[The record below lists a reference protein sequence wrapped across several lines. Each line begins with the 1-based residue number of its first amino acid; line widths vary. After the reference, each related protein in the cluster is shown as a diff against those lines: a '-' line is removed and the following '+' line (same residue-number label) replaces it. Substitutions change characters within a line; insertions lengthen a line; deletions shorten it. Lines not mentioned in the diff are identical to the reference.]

1 MLLVPSDR
9 YRPDIDG
16 LRAVAVLAV
25 VAYHAFPEAVHGG
38 FVGVD
43 IFFVISGFL
52 ITGIIARELGDA
64 RFSLATFYARRVRR
78 IFPALIVVLFAVLV
92 MGWLWM
98 LPLAYRQLSS
108 DVFASAVFSANI
120 ALMLQSGYFDVE
132 AAKRPLLHLWSLG
145 IEEQFYL
152 AWPLILMFAARLRI
166 GLIPVA
172 CVIGLVSFALNV
184 TLIGS
189 DPVATFYLPFTRA
202 WELLAGGVLACGW
215 SRVGQSVLASN
226 LRAGLGA
233 VLIAVAAAILDPHH
247 AFPGWWAVLPVA
259 GSVLVLSAPAAWGNQ
274 RLLAGKTMVWFGL
287 ISYPLY
293 LWHWPLLVFFSII
306 KFKDLTTLERL
317 LVVGLS
323 IALAWATYRFVEIP
337 FRFGRPIPFK
347 VVSLASAMALV
358 AVVGIVVVR
367 NDGFDFRLPTEIR
380 DMAQVTTQTAKWRA
394 HECMLDLSRDT
405 TFADTCADRERRPLL
420 FLWGDSTAGSL
431 MPGLLQAQQ
440 THHFGIAQ
448 FTSSSCAAVLNA
460 DVPGVPGCRAINDRV
475 LALAR
480 QLQPDIVL
488 LHGFHEKFI
497 DNMTQTVAT
506 LKRDTRARVVVLGPE
521 PLWKRGLPNGVLRYY
536 MLHRR
541 LIPARIDDD
550 VTSNGLDATLRA
562 KLVPVG
568 AEVISA
574 WDVFCNAEGCLA
586 RLGDQASDISAS
598 DMIHLTEKGSEFL
611 IDAVIDRVLNGTTSS
626 TAKATH

>member
-1 MLLVPSDR
+1 
-9 YRPDIDG
+9 
-16 LRAVAVLAV
+16 
-25 VAYHAFPEAVHGG
+25 
-38 FVGVD
+38 
-43 IFFVISGFL
+43 
-52 ITGIIARELGDA
+52 
-64 RFSLATFYARRVRR
+64 
-78 IFPALIVVLFAVLV
+78 
-92 MGWLWM
+92 
-98 LPLAYRQLSS
+98 
-108 DVFASAVFSANI
+108 
-120 ALMLQSGYFDVE
+120 
-132 AAKRPLLHLWSLG
+132 
-145 IEEQFYL
+145 
-152 AWPLILMFAARLRI
+152 
-166 GLIPVA
+166 
-172 CVIGLVSFALNV
+172 
-184 TLIGS
+184 
-189 DPVATFYLPFTRA
+189 
-202 WELLAGGVLACGW
+202 
-215 SRVGQSVLASN
+215 
-226 LRAGLGA
+226 
-233 VLIAVAAAILDPHH
+233 
-247 AFPGWWAVLPVA
+247 VA

>member
-1 MLLVPSDR
+1 
-9 YRPDIDG
+9 
-16 LRAVAVLAV
+16 
-25 VAYHAFPEAVHGG
+25 
-38 FVGVD
+38 
-43 IFFVISGFL
+43 
-52 ITGIIARELGDA
+52 
-64 RFSLATFYARRVRR
+64 
-78 IFPALIVVLFAVLV
+78 
-92 MGWLWM
+92 
-98 LPLAYRQLSS
+98 
-108 DVFASAVFSANI
+108 
-120 ALMLQSGYFDVE
+120 
-132 AAKRPLLHLWSLG
+132 
-145 IEEQFYL
+145 
-152 AWPLILMFAARLRI
+152 
-166 GLIPVA
+166 
-172 CVIGLVSFALNV
+172 
-184 TLIGS
+184 
-189 DPVATFYLPFTRA
+189 
-202 WELLAGGVLACGW
+202 
-215 SRVGQSVLASN
+215 
-226 LRAGLGA
+226 
-233 VLIAVAAAILDPHH
+233 
-247 AFPGWWAVLPVA
+247 
-259 GSVLVLSAPAAWGNQ
+259 
-274 RLLAGKTMVWFGL
+274 
-287 ISYPLY
+287 
-293 LWHWPLLVFFSII
+293 
-306 KFKDLTTLERL
+306 
-317 LVVGLS
+317 
-323 IALAWATYRFVEIP
+323 
-337 FRFGRPIPFK
+337 
-347 VVSLASAMALV
+347 
-358 AVVGIVVVR
+358 
-367 NDGFDFRLPTEIR
+367 
-380 DMAQVTTQTAKWRA
+380 
-394 HECMLDLSRDT
+394 
-405 TFADTCADRERRPLL
+405 
-420 FLWGDSTAGSL
+420 

>member
-184 TLIGS
+184 ALIGS

-233 VLIAVAAAILDPHH
+233 VLIAVAAAILDPHR